1 VRILKMTTSIAAT
14 VVALTISLAGVT
26 TAHAATG
33 PGAEAAGVIAGPRV
47 VAVEAG
53 LDPRL
58 AAATDL
64 ELLLFLMTG
73 AGPLA
78 DAHPELLAEFG
89 IHSVSPPEQVEQITP
104 VAEAF
109 LAAYPAFSMTWGPA
123 IRSADPLVVTQGTRG
138 FLTDF
143 IEFVESSCRPSCSV

>member
-1 VRILKMTTSIAAT
+1 MTTSIAAA
-14 VVALTISLAGVT
+14 VAALTISLAGVMA
-26 TAHAATG
+26 AHAATG
-33 PGAEAAGVIAGPRV
+33 PGVEAAGVIGTSAMAGPRV
-47 VAVEAG
+47 VAVDAG

-73 AGPLA
+73 AGALA
-78 DAHPELLAEFG
+78 DAHPELLDEFG

-109 LAAYPAFSMTWGPA
+109 LAAYPAFSTTWGPA
-123 IRSADPLVVTQGTRG
+123 IRSADPLVVSRGTRG

-143 IEFVESSCRPSCSV
+143 VEFVESSCRPSCSV